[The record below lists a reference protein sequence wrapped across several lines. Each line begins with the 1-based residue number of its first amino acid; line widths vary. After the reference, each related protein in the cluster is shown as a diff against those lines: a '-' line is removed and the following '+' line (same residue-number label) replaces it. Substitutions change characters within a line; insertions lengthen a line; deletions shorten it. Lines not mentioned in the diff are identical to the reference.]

1 MSTVDNV
8 CFYKQAEIRCSGQ
21 MFLFGNDRRLGND
34 SDTHPTIEG
43 TTYIIHHSEHTITN
57 VFLKCKHLPNPDNK
71 PSTDFLSDNA
81 IADSS
86 AVGGRK
92 IPLTP
97 SNIFITSLSDLLMA
111 VLFWEK

>member
-1 MSTVDNV
+1 
-8 CFYKQAEIRCSGQ
+8 
-21 MFLFGNDRRLGND
+21 
-34 SDTHPTIEG
+34 
-43 TTYIIHHSEHTITN
+43 
-57 VFLKCKHLPNPDNK
+57 LPNPDNK
-71 PSTDFLSDNA
+71 SSTDFLSDNA

-111 VLFWEK
+111 VLFWGKKKMKKV